1 MHIFVSH
8 LHEFVY
14 LYGEINLFTCQG
26 NEKLNDLMK
35 TYWFRSNNKNG
46 KDLIQLMEKR
56 NRIEFN
62 YFDSDRV

>member
-1 MHIFVSH
+1 MVKLIK
-8 LHEFVY
+8 
-14 LYGEINLFTCQG
+14 CQG

-46 KDLIQLMEKR
+46 KDLIQFMENR

-62 YFDSDRV
+62 NFDSDRV